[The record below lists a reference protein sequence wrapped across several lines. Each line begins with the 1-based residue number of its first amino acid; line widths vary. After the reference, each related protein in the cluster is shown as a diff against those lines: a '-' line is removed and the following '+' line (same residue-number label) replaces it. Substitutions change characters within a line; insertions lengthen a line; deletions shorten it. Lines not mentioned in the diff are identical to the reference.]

1 MFVHRLGLEF
11 CTKWCVQ
18 DVWSVLLVLQKGVC
32 LIFSH
37 QQKFVCDE
45 VALEMIVLNSVSC
58 LFSVCDIP
66 SDPPSLCFVTEVEVW
81 LFCVSVTW
89 MNNDSLGFFLF
100 FFCSSDKLS
109 HLCKEWLCSMSQ
121 HRTFICSEWLGA
133 LLQRRGIKKCCLLGS
148 LLCSGLFF
156 SSLLLGQSLCISI
169 LTEEWDSTF
178 VCMAVGSCAISVCG
192 PNSLWLQP

>member
-45 VALEMIVLNSVSC
+45 VALEMIVLNPVSC

-89 MNNDSLGFFLF
+89 MNNDSLGFFVIF
-100 FFCSSDKLS
+100 FAQVTSFPICARNDCAAWVSTGHLSVQSDSVLCFRDEGS
-109 HLCKEWLCSMSQ
+109 RSAASWGLCCAVAFSFHLCS
-121 HRTFICSEWLGA
+121 
-133 LLQRRGIKKCCLLGS
+133 
-148 LLCSGLFF
+148 
-156 SSLLLGQSLCISI
+156 
-169 LTEEWDSTF
+169 
-178 VCMAVGSCAISVCG
+178 
-192 PNSLWLQP
+192 

>member
-45 VALEMIVLNSVSC
+45 VALEMIVLNPVSC

-89 MNNDSLGFFLF
+89 MNNDSLGFFVCFFLLKWQAFPSVQGMTVQHESAQDIYLF
-100 FFCSSDKLS
+100 RVTRCFASETRDQEVLPLGVSAVQWPFLFIFALRSKSLHFYFNWRMRLYICVYGCWKL
-109 HLCKEWLCSMSQ
+109 C
-121 HRTFICSEWLGA
+121 
-133 LLQRRGIKKCCLLGS
+133 
-148 LLCSGLFF
+148 
-156 SSLLLGQSLCISI
+156 
-169 LTEEWDSTF
+169 D
-178 VCMAVGSCAISVCG
+178 
-192 PNSLWLQP
+192 